1 MNRIVV
7 IGGRGYTGNELV
19 PLLWRHP
26 EFDLVAIGSR
36 SASGESVAGQIGGMD
51 DCSLSFSSILPADIV
66 EYPADA
72 YVLALPNGHAARYVA
87 AIDQAHKHAIIVDLS
102 ADYRFDSTWTYGL
115 PEMPGQSQPGARRIA
130 NPGCYATAFQLLL
143 APLINEFA
151 GTPVGFGVSG
161 YSGAGR
167 TPSRRNNTEALQD
180 NLMPYSLIDHI
191 HEKEVSH
198 QMGRSVRF
206 LPHVASFFRGISL
219 TGAFELQQPVEETA
233 LLEKYQA
240 FYKDS
245 ELVEVQAGIPEV
257 AEIVGRHGALIG
269 GFTVSQSQP
278 GAVSMVCVLDNLLKG
293 AATQAMQNL
302 NLAFGLD
309 QHLGIPL

>member
-19 PLLWRHP
+19 PLLWHHP
-26 EFDLVAIGSR
+26 ELDLVAVGSR
-36 SASGESVAGQIGGMD
+36 SASGEPVAGQIDGMD
-51 DCSLSFSSILPADIV
+51 DCSLSFASILPDDIAG
-66 EYPADA
+66 YPADA

-87 AIDQAHKHAIIVDLS
+87 AIDEAHNDAVIIDLS
-102 ADYRFDSTWTYGL
+102 ADYRFDATWTYGL
-115 PEMPGQSQPGARRIA
+115 PEMQGQSIIGARRIA

-143 APLINEFA
+143 APLIDDIS

-167 TPSRRNNTEALQD
+167 TPSRRNDTEALQD
-180 NLMPYSLIDHI
+180 NLMPYSLSDHI

-206 LPHVASFFRGISL
+206 LPHVASFFRGISM
-219 TGAFELQQPVEETA
+219 TGAFELQKPVEETA
-233 LLEKYQA
+233 LLEKYRV
-240 FYKDS
+240 FYKDC
-245 ELVEVQAGIPEV
+245 ELIAVQSGIPEV
-257 AEIVGRHGALIG
+257 AEIVGRHGAVIG
-269 GFTVSQSQP
+269 GFRLSQSQP

-293 AATQAMQNL
+293 AATQAVQNL

-309 QHLGIPL
+309 QQLGIPL